1 MEKKEFCESDQLEKN
16 HYPQKNKCLVC
27 LRNIKCKSI
36 QSLTIDNQLYDIC
49 YSCIDFLLKDKYDYE
64 ISIILEKAINIL
76 NENDINI
83 SYAINSAMG
92 RYTIQEAKRRT
103 KLRRR
108 EISGKSNDIFDN
120 GRRLPGNF
128 RSRK

>member
-1 MEKKEFCESDQLEKN
+1 MTKESNNESETQEKEY
-16 HYPQKNKCLVC
+16 YPQKNKCLVC
-27 LRNIKCKSI
+27 SRNIKCKSF
-36 QSLTIDNQLYDIC
+36 QNLSIDNQLFEVC

-64 ISIILEKAINIL
+64 ISLIVEKAINIARD
-76 NENDINI
+76 NDVKM

-108 EISGKSNDIFDN
+108 EMSGKSTDIFDN

>member
-1 MEKKEFCESDQLEKN
+1 MERKEFCESDNIEKKY
-16 HYPQKNKCLVC
+16 YPQKNKCLVC
-27 LRNIKCKSI
+27 LRNVKCKSI
-36 QSLTIDNQLYDIC
+36 ESLTIDAQLYEVC
-49 YSCIDFLLKDKYDYE
+49 YSCIDFLLKDKYEHE
-64 ISIILEKAINIL
+64 ISIIIEKAINISK
-76 NENDINI
+76 ENDIKM